1 MSSARVQPKHR
12 WSTVNLLRLLR
23 GLYRPS
29 RWDAWALHR
38 RSPRPR
44 YFLLQMIPVSSRAS
58 SCSSMAG
65 GPKSDR
71 RHGSQPTPAAN
82 KRSPGQFA
90 VSQLVV
96 DPDRSV
102 TLWRMAMRA
111 IEAKDFSGYGGLRQI
126 ELPKPLAPKDRVLI
140 RVTAAGVTPLEYTV
154 LSGGHPR
161 AKPPLVLGNEGAGVI
176 EDAGDSGLA
185 VESRVM
191 FTGPYG
197 VAENGAWQEWLLVR
211 PEHLALVP
219 DTIDDAVAASLPVAY
234 LTAQVT
240 LTLAGF
246 KPGMTVLAPGIG
258 GSVGNATYQLAR
270 AHGAGKV
277 ISTAGSAAKAAKA
290 RELGFEDVVDLSAE
304 GLADGVR
311 RITAGKGVD
320 IVIESI
326 GGSVT
331 SEALSSLALGGV
343 LITLGYSAGRKT
355 TIDVTDLI
363 WKRARMA
370 GFSLFAQSP
379 LVITTAWRDVIPL
392 LVSGSVK
399 PIVERVYGPAPV
411 WWTCESLGLW
421 PLMARHFVLLFPTI
435 L

>member
-1 MSSARVQPKHR
+1 
-12 WSTVNLLRLLR
+12 
-23 GLYRPS
+23 
-29 RWDAWALHR
+29 
-38 RSPRPR
+38 
-44 YFLLQMIPVSSRAS
+44 
-58 SCSSMAG
+58 
-65 GPKSDR
+65 
-71 RHGSQPTPAAN
+71 
-82 KRSPGQFA
+82 
-90 VSQLVV
+90 
-96 DPDRSV
+96 
-102 TLWRMAMRA
+102 MRA
-111 IEAKDFSGYGGLRQI
+111 IEAETFSGYGGLRQI
-126 ELPKPLAPKDRVLI
+126 ELPKPQAAMERALV

-161 AKPPLVLGNEGAGVI
+161 AKAPLVLGNEGAGVI
-176 EDAGDSGLA
+176 EDGGESGLA
-185 VESRVM
+185 VGSRVM

-219 DTIDDAVAASLPVAY
+219 DAIEDTIAASLPVAY

-240 LTLAGF
+240 LTLTGF
-246 KPGMTVLAPGIG
+246 KPGITVLAPGIG

-270 AHGAGKV
+270 AQGAGKV
-277 ISTAGSAAKAAKA
+277 ISTAGSAAKVAKA
-290 RELGFEDVVDLSAE
+290 RELGFKDVVDLTAE
-304 GLADGVR
+304 GLAEGVR

-326 GGSVT
+326 GGTVT

-379 LVITTAWRDVIPL
+379 TAIATAWRDALPL
-392 LVSGSVK
+392 ITSGSVK
-399 PIVERVYGPAPV
+399 PIVERVYPFAEAGEA
-411 WWTCESLGLW
+411 L
-421 PLMARHFVLLFPTI
+421 RHLIEDRPFGKVVLAG
-435 L
+435 

>member
-1 MSSARVQPKHR
+1 
-12 WSTVNLLRLLR
+12 
-23 GLYRPS
+23 
-29 RWDAWALHR
+29 
-38 RSPRPR
+38 
-44 YFLLQMIPVSSRAS
+44 
-58 SCSSMAG
+58 
-65 GPKSDR
+65 
-71 RHGSQPTPAAN
+71 
-82 KRSPGQFA
+82 
-90 VSQLVV
+90 
-96 DPDRSV
+96 
-102 TLWRMAMRA
+102 MAMRA
-111 IEAKDFSGYGGLRQI
+111 IEAKTFSGYGGLRHI
-126 ELPKPLAPKDRVLI
+126 ELPKPQPVKDRVLV
-140 RVTAAGVTPLEYTV
+140 RVTASGVTPLDYTI

-161 AKPPLVLGNEGAGVI
+161 AKAPLVLGNEGAGVI
-176 EDAGDSGLA
+176 EDAGDSGF
-185 VESRVM
+185 VVGRRVM

-197 VAENGAWQEWLLVR
+197 VGENGAWQQWLLVK

-219 DTIDDAVAASLPVAY
+219 EAVEDVVAASLPVAY

-246 KPGMTVLAPGIG
+246 EPGMTVLAPGIG

-270 AHGAGKV
+270 ANGAGKV
-277 ISTAGSAAKAAKA
+277 ISTAGSAAKISKA
-290 RELGFEDVVDLSAE
+290 RELGFEDVIDLTGE

-331 SEALSSLALGGV
+331 SEALHSLGLGGV

-379 LVITTAWRDVIPL
+379 TTIVSAWRDVIPL
-392 LVSGSVK
+392 IVGGSVK
-399 PIVERVYGPAPV
+399 PIVERVYPPGEAG
-411 WWTCESLGLW
+411 EAL
-421 PLMARHFVLLFPTI
+421 RHLIEDRPFGKVVLAG
-435 L
+435 